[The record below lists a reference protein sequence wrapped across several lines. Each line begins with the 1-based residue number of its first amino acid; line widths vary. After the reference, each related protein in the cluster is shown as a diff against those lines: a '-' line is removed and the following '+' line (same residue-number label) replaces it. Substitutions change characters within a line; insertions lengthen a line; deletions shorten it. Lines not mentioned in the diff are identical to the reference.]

1 MGDGKESQ
9 KKPGH
14 GRILIVGDKRK
25 KKKLASLFTLLT
37 HIFFCIFYYFTKP
50 NCWILPGYGYDP
62 VSLLPVMCQFP
73 FPLMILFF
81 FFLFTPCVCHVA
93 CLVWPSRG
101 TTRPLWKK
109 GSLFSGK
116 GGKVEEEFG
125 VLRSPLSRFGWSYEL
140 GITFVLFPS
149 LSFPSF
155 ISRDFLFWREFY
167 RVMCSQVQKNCH
179 GRKCRHCDSGVE
191 CFDVTPR
198 MHGTIPTSHAP
209 T

>member
-81 FFLFTPCVCHVA
+81 LLSLYPMCVPCCMSGLAIPRHDASTMEKRVTFL
-93 CLVWPSRG
+93 RE
-101 TTRPLWKK
+101 R
-109 GSLFSGK
+109 GK
-116 GGKVEEEFG
+116 GGGG
-125 VLRSPLSRFGWSYEL
+125 VWGSPFSAFSVRLEL
-140 GITFVLFPS
+140 
-149 LSFPSF
+149 
-155 ISRDFLFWREFY
+155 
-167 RVMCSQVQKNCH
+167 
-179 GRKCRHCDSGVE
+179 
-191 CFDVTPR
+191 
-198 MHGTIPTSHAP
+198 
-209 T
+209 